1 MTDGLVSLLIHKS
14 HYVILL
20 KIRSKNKQVPDR
32 FNSESELSNANF
44 AVSWTE
50 STKEMECGW
59 GRGRAVQVNTLWKI
73 MSYKVMVRQGM
84 GIQQLEK
91 EVEKSKSDYEV
102 TCHLWFLDVN
112 ATVETMKKLNK

>member
-59 GRGRAVQVNTLWKI
+59 GCGRAVQVNTLWKI

-102 TCHLWFLDVN
+102 TCHLCFLDVN